1 MNSGKPLGTNNDERK
16 IGIMKDY
23 MKKVLI
29 TICAVSVSA
38 MLAAASVYAAAD
50 GVRPQPG
57 TEADSA
63 YTTSA
68 GDPAVT
74 DTTDGAD
81 TNAAGTAGTTVTN
94 TTANNVTSGAAASST
109 NKKYQSRLGGFL
121 WFLLSVIVNFVIS
134 CWVGN
139 RFYKLAKR
147 SAQGSSEIRALRK
160 DIEEKFASTIKDI
173 SEPAVEVI
181 NQNESYARTD
191 EGIAMP
197 ERRGHIELNDE
208 EREMMRRWDSRR
220 ASARAAGDAEEP
232 EEDEYYDEPEERT
245 ERRSLRSYQPTR
257 RSSGIDF
264 EDDEESDAYY
274 DDEDDEYEERY
285 STKKRPSRMTERKAS
300 VKKAAKRSSGKAKK
314 FLDNVF
320 PFDE

>member
-1 MNSGKPLGTNNDERK
+1 MNNKERNIK
-16 IGIMKDY
+16 TMKNY

-38 MLAAASVYAAAD
+38 MLSAASVYASAD
-50 GVRPQPG
+50 SIRPQPG
-57 TEADSA
+57 TDTQSS

-74 DTTDGAD
+74 NTAAD
-81 TNAAGTAGTTVTN
+81 TASAGTTANAVNN
-94 TTANNVTSGAAASST
+94 TSANNVASNTAAANT

-121 WFLLSVIVNFVIS
+121 WFLLSVIVNFVVS

-160 DIEEKFASTIKDI
+160 DIEEKFASTLKDI
-173 SEPAVEVI
+173 SEPAIEVL

-197 ERRGHIELNDE
+197 ERRTHIELNDE
-208 EREMMRRWDSRR
+208 EREMMRKWDARR
-220 ASARAAGDAEEP
+220 ASARAAEDQDEP
-232 EEDEYYDEPEERT
+232 DEDEYYEDEPSERT
-245 ERRSLRSYQPTR
+245 ERRLPRSYQPTR
-257 RSSGIDF
+257 RSSGIEF
-264 EDDEESDAYY
+264 EDDDEIDSYDDDDAY
-274 DDEDDEYEERY
+274 EYEERQRR
-285 STKKRPSRMTERKAS
+285 RPSRMAERRETANRP
-300 VKKAAKRSSGKAKK
+300 VRRSSGKARK